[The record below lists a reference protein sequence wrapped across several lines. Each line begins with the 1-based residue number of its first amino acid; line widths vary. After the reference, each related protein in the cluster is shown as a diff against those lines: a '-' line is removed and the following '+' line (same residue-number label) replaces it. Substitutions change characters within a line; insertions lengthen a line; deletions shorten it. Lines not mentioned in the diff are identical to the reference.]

1 MEFAKKH
8 LLLIV
13 TAVLWLVGIVL
24 GFCIKQTES
33 IGGLLI
39 FAAFVLTIVCI
50 VKKKKASKNPLP
62 ESLLQNG
69 KRYDKAYEYNDV
81 QIVGREY
88 HIDVILN
95 NGEKLYLIQET
106 QNEYDNEAVAVCV
119 QQNGEMIVAGYI
131 ARDNNLKSMVND
143 FYHRNELVT
152 AYAED
157 NDKMTIGFYK

>member
-1 MEFAKKH
+1 MSFVKKH
-8 LLLIV
+8 LLLSV
-13 TAVLWLVGIVL
+13 TTLLWLLGIVL

-50 VKKKKASKNPLP
+50 VKKKAPNKPLP

-81 QIVGREY
+81 QVVGREY
-88 HIDVILN
+88 HLDVILKK
-95 NGEKLYLIQET
+95 GERLHLVQEP
-106 QNEYDNEAVAVCV
+106 QNEFDNEAVAVCV
-119 QQNGEMIVAGYI
+119 QQNDEKIVAGYI

-143 FYHRNELVT
+143 YYRRNEMVT
-152 AYAED
+152 AYAEGY
-157 NDKMTIGFYK
+157 DKMTIGFYK